1 MIKLEKFD
9 KADFTRLISWIES
22 EKAMVQFS
30 GSIFTYPLTNSQLEK
45 YISSESRNAFKVNDT
60 ITSEVIGHAELNN
73 IDFKNKH
80 ASICRVLI
88 GDKLNRN
95 KGYGKLIIKELV
107 RFGFEELKLHRIDLR
122 VFDFNHQAIQCY
134 LDCGFS
140 KEGLLKDTVKIG
152 EEYWSTY
159 NMSIIN
165 PMDS

>member
-1 MIKLEKFD
+1 MIKLEKFNS
-9 KADFTRLISWIES
+9 ADFAKLISWIVS

-30 GSIFTYPLTNSQLEK
+30 GSIFTFPLTNDQLEK
-45 YISSESRNAFKVNDT
+45 YISLESRIVYKVIDV
-60 ITSEVIGHAELNN
+60 ITREVIGHAELNN

-107 RFGFEELKLHRIDLR
+107 RVGFEELKLHRIDLR
-122 VFDFNHQAIQCY
+122 VFDFNQQAIQCY
-134 LDCGFS
+134 LDCGFA
-140 KEGLLKDTVKIG
+140 KEGLLKDTTKMG

-165 PMDS
+165 L